1 MIEWVSGKLQRHDQ
15 LEEDAAYMSPEQTG
29 RMARTTDYRT
39 DLYSLGIVFYEM
51 LTGRVPFESDDPLGV
66 IYSHIARKAVP
77 PAELD
82 SSIPKPISDIVMRLV
97 SKTAEDRYQNGFGLR
112 FDLQKCFDQL
122 DHNIDIKP
130 FELGQRDM
138 SVKFH
143 IPEKLV
149 GRDHET
155 PVSDQ
160 G

>member
-1 MIEWVSGKLQRHDQ
+1 MN
-15 LEEDAAYMSPEQTG
+15 
-29 RMARTTDYRT
+29 RTLDYRT

-77 PAELD
+77 PVELD
-82 SSIPKPISDIVMRLV
+82 SNIPKPISDIVMKLV

-122 DHNIDIKP
+122 DHNGDIKP
-130 FELGQRDM
+130 FKLGQRDI

-149 GRDHET
+149 GET
-155 PVSDQ
+155 MKPVCSCQPLIGQAKATRRSCLSQDTRASARQ
-160 G
+160 H